1 MAYAVA
7 KIIRGEITQYKGINL
22 QPLNVDDLSL
32 PNSRAILLRSLYW
45 FLTWIIITGVE
56 YKGGKNEFDKIDEP
70 CSNLADKWKI
80 IMTGQ
85 DLVIAH

>member
-7 KIIRGEITQYKGINL
+7 KIIRGEIIQYKGINL

-32 PNSRAILLRSLYW
+32 LNSRAILLRSHN
-45 FLTWIIITGVE
+45 ITGVE
-56 YKGGKNEFDKIDEP
+56 YKGGKNELDKIDEP
-70 CSNLADKWKI
+70 CLNLADKWKI